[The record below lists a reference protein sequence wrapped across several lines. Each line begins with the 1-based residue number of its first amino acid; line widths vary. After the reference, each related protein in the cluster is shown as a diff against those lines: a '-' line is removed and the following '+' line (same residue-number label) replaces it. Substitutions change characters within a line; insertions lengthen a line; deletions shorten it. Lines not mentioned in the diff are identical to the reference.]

1 MRFLLYNIRYGTGI
15 GRQFHLPLPFMGLF
29 KRTDHN
35 LTKIIDFIESL
46 NPDIVGLVEVDI
58 GSFRTSRENQARA
71 LADRIA
77 HSPVFQ
83 SKYGSGSVADM
94 LPILNKQG
102 NALLTNQIIQSRKF
116 HYLNNGVKRLVIE
129 IELDEVNIFLVHLS
143 LRYRKRQDQLND
155 IYGLI
160 SNSSKPVIV
169 AGDFNV
175 FRGAREL
182 ALFKA
187 AAGLESANPEGLPS
201 HPSRAPKR
209 QLDYILHSPEIQVSR
224 FFVPQ
229 VTYSD
234 HVPLV
239 CDFDI
244 ASPENQVIEYIDHA
258 LAVSPDS
265 ARFQVSALNKHCA
278 P

>member
-15 GRQFHLPLPFMGLF
+15 GKRFHLPLPFMGYF
-29 KRTDHN
+29 KNTDRN
-35 LTKIIDFIESL
+35 LGEIVEFIDSM

-58 GSFRTSRENQARA
+58 GSFRTNRQNQART
-71 LADRIA
+71 LASRIS
-77 HSPVFQ
+77 HDPVFQ
-83 SKYGSGSVADM
+83 SKYGTGSVADM

-102 NALLTNQIIQSRKF
+102 NALLTNQAIQSRKF

-129 IELDEVNIFLVHLS
+129 IELEDVNIFLVHLS
-143 LRYRKRQDQLND
+143 LRYRQRQDQLND
-155 IYGLI
+155 LYQLTDAAH
-160 SNSSKPVIV
+160 KPVIV

-175 FRGAREL
+175 FRGEREL
-182 ALFKA
+182 NLFKA
-187 AAGLESANPEGLPS
+187 AAGLESANLHGQPS

-209 QLDYILHSPEIQVSR
+209 QLDYILHSPGIKVSQ

-229 VTYSD
+229 VTFSD

-244 ASPENQVIEYIDHA
+244 PSPPPEATAPMNQPQMS
-258 LAVSPDS
+258 L
-265 ARFQVSALNKHCA
+265 
-278 P
+278 